1 MKRLVPIMLCLILV
15 LCFVGCGNA
24 KRESVGEP
32 VQTNTESSMKE
43 TVDTSEEGIV
53 KTDEHVEETTV
64 EQASTNAE
72 SSEGEDVASMKL
84 YINETEIPVIWEE
97 NRSVR
102 EIMEEAAK
110 GDIIVEMSMYSDN
123 EQVGSLGRSYISN
136 NKQTTT
142 HNGDIVLYNSSNIVV
157 FYGSNSWSYTRLGKM
172 DLSESEV
179 TAMLSNGDVQL
190 KITR

>member
-1 MKRLVPIMLCLILV
+1 MKRLVPIMLCLTLV

-64 EQASTNAE
+64 KQASTKAE

-84 YINETEIPVIWEE
+84 YIN
-97 NRSVR
+97 
-102 EIMEEAAK
+102 
-110 GDIIVEMSMYSDN
+110 D
-123 EQVGSLGRSYISN
+123 SN
-136 NKQTTT
+136 FPHQ
-142 HNGDIVLYNSSNIVV
+142 
-157 FYGSNSWSYTRLGKM
+157 
-172 DLSESEV
+172 
-179 TAMLSNGDVQL
+179 
-190 KITR
+190 

>member
-1 MKRLVPIMLCLILV
+1 MKRLVPIMLCLTLV

-24 KRESVGEP
+24 NRESVGEP

-110 GDIIVEMSMYSDN
+110 GDIIVAMSMYSDN

>member
-1 MKRLVPIMLCLILV
+1 MKRLVPIMLCLTLV

-64 EQASTNAE
+64 KQASTKAE

-172 DLSESEV
+172 NLSESEV

-190 KITR
+190 KITE

>member
-1 MKRLVPIMLCLILV
+1 MKRLVPIMLCLTLV

-64 EQASTNAE
+64 KQASTNAE

>member
-1 MKRLVPIMLCLILV
+1 MKRFVRIMMLLTLVICL
-15 LCFVGCGNA
+15 VGCGNA
-24 KRESVGEP
+24 KQESVEEY
-32 VQTNTESSMKE
+32 VQTNTESNLKE
-43 TVDTSEEGIV
+43 TVDASSEDIV
-53 KTDEHVEETTV
+53 KTDEPTEETSE
-64 EQASTNAE
+64 EQTSTNVE
-72 SSEGEDVASMKL
+72 NSESEGVTSMKL
-84 YINETEIPVIWEE
+84 YINDTEIPVIWEE
-97 NRSVR
+97 NGSVQ

-110 GDIIVEMSMYSDN
+110 GDITVAMSMYSDN
-123 EQVGSLGRSYISN
+123 EQVGSLGRNYTSD

-172 DLSESEV
+172 DLSENEV